1 MVQQIKQSILNPVS
15 HQIQLIATTA
25 FGLEAIAA
33 REIKA
38 LGYDVL
44 ETENGRITFA
54 GSPEAICR
62 ANLWLRTAERV
73 LLKVGG
79 FNARSFEELFEKT
92 KALPWS
98 QWIPE
103 NGVFP
108 VSGKS
113 IKSQLSSVPD
123 CQAIVKKAVVESLK
137 KKYQCD
143 WFEEKGSQFAIE
155 AALLKDR
162 VTLTIDTSGSGL
174 HRRGYRE
181 SYHQAPLKE
190 TLAAAMVMLS
200 YWNPSR
206 VLVDPFCGSGTIPIE
221 AALIGRNIA
230 PGMKREFVSQRWDWI
245 DPTLWRQARKETHD
259 LADFTRP
266 IQIQGYDIDEKSVR
280 MARAY
285 AFNALDAH
293 DIHFERR
300 DVADLGSRY
309 HYGCVITN
317 PPYGERMGS
326 EEELER
332 LYRTMADRFFR
343 LDSWSVYVLT
353 AYSALEHIFGKKADR
368 RRKLYNG
375 RIMCQYYQYQGPRP
389 PRRETGGEA
398 EK

>member
-1 MVQQIKQSILNPVS
+1 
-15 HQIQLIATTA
+15 
-25 FGLEAIAA
+25 
-33 REIKA
+33 
-38 LGYDVL
+38 
-44 ETENGRITFA
+44 
-54 GSPEAICR
+54 
-62 ANLWLRTAERV
+62 
-73 LLKVGG
+73 
-79 FNARSFEELFEKT
+79 
-92 KALPWS
+92 
-98 QWIPE
+98 
-103 NGVFP
+103 
-108 VSGKS
+108 
-113 IKSQLSSVPD
+113 
-123 CQAIVKKAVVESLK
+123 
-137 KKYQCD
+137 
-143 WFEEKGSQFAIE
+143 
-155 AALLKDR
+155 
-162 VTLTIDTSGSGL
+162 
-174 HRRGYRE
+174 
-181 SYHQAPLKE
+181 
-190 TLAAAMVMLS
+190 MVMLS

-280 MARAY
+280 IAREY

-353 AYSALEHIFGKKADR
+353 AYPALEHIFGKKADR

-389 PRRETGGEA
+389 PRRETVGEA
-398 EK
+398 EN